1 MRRVLA
7 AILVLALIWAVG
19 LIAFAQRIER
29 TTPPDEPA
37 VADAVVAL
45 TGASDLR
52 LEAAV
57 RLLERG
63 KGRRLLISGVNKE
76 ASRADL
82 LAVTGAVKPIYDCC
96 VDLGYAAADTIG
108 NAGEIAEWADGKG
121 YDSLIVVTSDYH
133 MPRTLLLLR
142 SAMPKATLTP
152 YPVVTGPVDVRHWWR
167 KSGDARRLAIE
178 YCKYLAILVREGVSG
193 GAKSHETPPAK
204 AEAKGPAPQKG
215 TKP

>member
-1 MRRVLA
+1 VRRVLA
-7 AILVLALIWAVG
+7 AVLVVALIWAVG
-19 LIAFAQRIER
+19 LIAFAQRVER
-29 TTPPDEPA
+29 TTPANEPP

-63 KGRRLLISGVNKE
+63 KGRRLLISGVNKD
-76 ASRADL
+76 ASRADVM
-82 LAVTGAVKPIYDCC
+82 AVTGAVKPIYDCC
-96 VDLGYAAADTIG
+96 VDLGYSAADTIG
-108 NAGEIAEWADGKG
+108 NADEIAEWARGKS
-121 YDSLIVVTSDYH
+121 YRRLIVVTSDYH

-142 SAMPKATLTP
+142 EAMPEATLTP

-167 KSGDARRLAIE
+167 RSGDARRLSME

-193 GAKSHETPPAK
+193 AGSKSHTTPPA
-204 AEAKGPAPQKG
+204 EPAAKG

>member
-1 MRRVLA
+1 MKRVLT

-19 LIAFAQRIER
+19 LVAFAQRIER
-29 TTPPDEPA
+29 LTPADAPP

-63 KGRRLLISGVNKE
+63 KGRRLLISGVNRE
-76 ASRADL
+76 ASRADIL
-82 LAVTGAVKPIYDCC
+82 EVTKAAKPIYDCC
-96 VDLGYAAADTIG
+96 VDLGFTAADTLG
-108 NAGEIAEWADGKG
+108 NAREIADWANGKG

-133 MPRTLLLLR
+133 MPRAMLLIRAAL
-142 SAMPKATLTP
+142 PEATLTA
-152 YPVVTGPVDVRHWWR
+152 YPVVTEPVDVRRWWR
-167 KSGDARRLAIE
+167 KSGDARRLTIE
-178 YCKYLAILVREGVSG
+178 YCKYLAVLARESVRSLGSTSDD
-193 GAKSHETPPAK
+193 APPAK
-204 AEAKGPAPQKG
+204 AAAKG